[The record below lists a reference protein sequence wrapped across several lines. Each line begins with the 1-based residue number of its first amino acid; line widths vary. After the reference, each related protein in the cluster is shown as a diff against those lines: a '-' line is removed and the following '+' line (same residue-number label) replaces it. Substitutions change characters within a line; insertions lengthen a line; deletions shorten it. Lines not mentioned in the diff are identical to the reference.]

1 MDDFRVV
8 MLEEFKALN
17 RKLEALD
24 KKLDDKIIALYE
36 KMEHDNAPTILHIT
50 KVEMIGR
57 GIAKTFTYLVLPIM
71 LTLVGFFLT

>member
-1 MDDFRVV
+1 VDSFESLVIQELKEIKSSV
-8 MLEEFKALN
+8 AN
-17 RKLEALD
+17 LD
-24 KKLDDKIIALYE
+24 KKLEDKIISLYE

>member
-1 MDDFRVV
+1 MDSFESLVIQELKEIKSSV
-8 MLEEFKALN
+8 AS
-17 RKLEALD
+17 LD
-24 KKLDDKIIALYE
+24 KKLEDKIISLYE

>member
-1 MDDFRVV
+1 VDSFESLVIQELKEIKSSV
-8 MLEEFKALN
+8 AN
-17 RKLEALD
+17 LD
-24 KKLDDKIIALYE
+24 KKLEDKIISLYE
-36 KMEHDNAPTILHIT
+36 KMEHDNAPTILHVA